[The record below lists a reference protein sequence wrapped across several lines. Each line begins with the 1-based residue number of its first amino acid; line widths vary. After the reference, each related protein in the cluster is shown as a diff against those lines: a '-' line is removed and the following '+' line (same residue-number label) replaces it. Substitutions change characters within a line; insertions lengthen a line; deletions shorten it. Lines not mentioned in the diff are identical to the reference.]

1 MSQIVSEDPIELV
14 DHSIIKWYS
23 WRFFGFDFHICLGLT
38 QACILE
44 VEGDANRGTQTE
56 ELEPGCYVKVLDGS
70 LTDIFAFRCLNRF
83 YDFMSLRYDEFLR
96 IGMILCLS
104 CPQII
109 LVLGWACHLWQSPPV
124 KRIEVSQRVCHTKQ
138 FKSRLPDPSH
148 EKNLKSLNK
157 RKFLFFHFVSMFV
170 IPLRVQLFK
179 GYRQCRQPLTF
190 CLVYT
195 SHFAPN
201 SYLYIPRCCMF
212 FAVSWKKQYLS
223 LGFPIICWEGY
234 KKLFG
239 AKYPL
244 RRLSTT

>member
-1 MSQIVSEDPIELV
+1 MFESILWFYVFEILVMSF
-14 DHSIIKWYS
+14 W
-23 WRFFGFDFHICLGLT
+23 GL
-38 QACILE
+38 AWFY
-44 VEGDANRGTQTE
+44 
-56 ELEPGCYVKVLDGS
+56 GCHVLKSSLFLDGRAIS
-70 LTDIFAFRCLNRF
+70 GKAR
-83 YDFMSLRYDEFLR
+83 
-96 IGMILCLS
+96 
-104 CPQII
+104 
-109 LVLGWACHLWQSPPV
+109 LWRSV
-124 KRIEVSQRVCHTKQ
+124 EVSQQVCHTKQ

-212 FAVSWKKQYLS
+212 FAVSWKK
-223 LGFPIICWEGY
+223 PISIPR
-234 KKLFG
+234 L
-239 AKYPL
+239 PNHLL
-244 RRLSTT
+244 RRLQEAFWGQIPAEKAKHHLESSPNTKQQSEKLPNVTFGMRKKAAKN

>member
-1 MSQIVSEDPIELV
+1 MSCSCRSFYHKIIFVKILWIWFTRFWFSHVPRFDTGMRSRGGRRCKSGNSNWRVGAWLLRESSRRFLDP
-14 DHSIIKWYS
+14 DM
-23 WRFFGFDFHICLGLT
+23 
-38 QACILE
+38 
-44 VEGDANRGTQTE
+44 
-56 ELEPGCYVKVLDGS
+56 
-70 LTDIFAFRCLNRF
+70 FAFRCLNRF
-83 YDFMSLRYDEFLR
+83 YDFMSLRYCDEFLM
-96 IGMILCLS
+96 IGMILWLS

-157 RKFLFFHFVSMFV
+157 KKFLFFHFVSMFV